1 MDPYY
6 DFRLLHSTPK
16 ERQVSDY
23 QRASK
28 VRQMAKTYDKKCW
41 DLAVHFLSDEPELDS
56 PANCNELA
64 GAIQEAIELW
74 FHDRHR

>member
-1 MDPYY
+1 
-6 DFRLLHSTPK
+6 
-16 ERQVSDY
+16 VSDY

>member
-1 MDPYY
+1 
-6 DFRLLHSTPK
+6 
-16 ERQVSDY
+16 
-23 QRASK
+23 
-28 VRQMAKTYDKKCW
+28 MAKTYDKKCW

-64 GAIQEAIELW
+64 GTIQEAVELW